1 MDSCKSSKLKN
12 FFPDGFTESNKNDAS
27 PSGSEE
33 DSFRSCWNVF
43 SVILF
48 STPEHMGLNKKRI
61 SESSMGS
68 LNALSIILEYK
79 HEVANIAS
87 RIISKMAGRM
97 SKLKEVLN
105 QLGNACKKGDVEKL
119 QNLFNEGSPEIYCN
133 AVYKQIPLLTWAV
146 KGDHIEVMDFLIENR
161 ADVRK
166 FFSLFWFVL
175 FCFFTRL

>member
-1 MDSCKSSKLKN
+1 
-12 FFPDGFTESNKNDAS
+12 
-27 PSGSEE
+27 
-33 DSFRSCWNVF
+33 
-43 SVILF
+43 
-48 STPEHMGLNKKRI
+48 
-61 SESSMGS
+61 
-68 LNALSIILEYK
+68 
-79 HEVANIAS
+79 
-87 RIISKMAGRM
+87 MAGRM
-97 SKLKEVLN
+97 SKEVLN